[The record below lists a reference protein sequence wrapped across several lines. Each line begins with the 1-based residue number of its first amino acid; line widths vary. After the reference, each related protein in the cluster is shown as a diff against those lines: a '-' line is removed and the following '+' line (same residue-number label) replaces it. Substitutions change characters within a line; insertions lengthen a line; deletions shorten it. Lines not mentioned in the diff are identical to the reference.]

1 MSRPQIPRETAV
13 EFLVRGLR
21 IERLANP
28 EFPKLSD
35 GAAEALARRII
46 RRNGIA
52 NHQRNEQEA
61 IAAVLKDRRRWEYY
75 GAAGRLRRIYDKI
88 FITTDKVR

>member
-1 MSRPQIPRETAV
+1 MSSSQAQEESAI

-28 EFPKLSD
+28 DFPQLSD
-35 GAAEALARRII
+35 SAARAVAGEVIA
-46 RRNGIA
+46 RNGTI

-61 IAAVLKDRRRWEYY
+61 IAAVLADRERWEYY
-75 GAAGRLRRIYDKI
+75 GTSGKLRRIFHRI
-88 FITTDKVR
+88 FIKTEEVP